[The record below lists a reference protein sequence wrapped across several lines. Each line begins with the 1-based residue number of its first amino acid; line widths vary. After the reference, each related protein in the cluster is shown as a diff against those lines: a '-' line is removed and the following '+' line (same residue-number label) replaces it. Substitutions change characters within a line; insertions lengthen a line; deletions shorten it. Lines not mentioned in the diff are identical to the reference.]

1 MLSLAVDVAS
11 LIEDLPVR
19 IRASIVRR
27 TLPFSTLTQFF
38 AVGTNQL
45 FLAARSLTLLPSRL
59 VALGMF
65 PFACRPFSPAV
76 LVKIR
81 IQSVASAW
89 SPEPLGTARA

>member
-1 MLSLAVDVAS
+1 MLLSAKAVAWAMLAF
-11 LIEDLPVR
+11 PVR

-45 FLAARSLTLLPSRL
+45 RCAARSLTLCPSRL

-65 PFACRPFSPAV
+65 PFAWKPRSLAV
-76 LVKIR
+76 LV
-81 IQSVASAW
+81 
-89 SPEPLGTARA
+89 